1 MDRQD
6 VIQVLTDAMRGTPD
20 EEQLGGRVKAGM
32 VKSRLLEAHP
42 PEPSDDGVAT
52 LLGEIGNRASFGLEQ
67 LSDDLWALLGAEDA
81 LIVDT
86 LNPRFWLLHTT
97 SPVTRLRSLLRRY
110 VVSTPRLDSA
120 WFSAEHLRQM
130 EGERRWIKSSF
141 AADTLQPNDPGSEV
155 PRRWRAR
162 VEGENPEEFLDFLGE
177 TRYTASA
184 SLTAV
189 GSVIDDERLGR
200 VEMAA
205 DYQGGFV
212 SSGSSFEAATGV
224 IWRSLDRYES
234 YVKGLEDRFRLRM
247 GATEEMGLTF
257 DGDVAHIEF
266 PHGVSDLDSLV
277 ANLFTCREP
286 FRLWAVPKE
295 VAPGHWEANAV
306 DLHVGHTLRL
316 EVTPRW
322 MRVLLPERTCGNT
335 LARLVANLQH
345 RFDARTTVD
354 QSLAA
359 VA

>member
-6 VIQVLTDAMRGTPD
+6 VIQVLSDAMRGAPD
-20 EEQLGGRVKAGM
+20 ESQFGGRVKAGM

-42 PEPSDDGVAT
+42 SEPSSEGVGTMLA
-52 LLGEIGNRASFGLEQ
+52 EIGDRASFGVEE
-67 LSDDLWALLGAEDA
+67 LSDDLWAVSGADDV
-81 LIVDT
+81 LFVDT

-97 SPVTRLRSLLRRY
+97 SPVTRLRSLLKRY

-141 AADTLQPNDPGSEV
+141 ASDTLQPNDAGSEV

-162 VEGENPEEFLDFLGE
+162 VEGENPEEFLDLLGG

-212 SSGSSFEAATGV
+212 SSGSSFEAAVGV
-224 IWRSLDRYES
+224 IWRSLDLYES
-234 YVKGLEDRFRLRM
+234 FVQNLENRFRLRIS
-247 GATEEMGLTF
+247 ATDEMGLTF

-266 PHGVSDLDSLV
+266 PHGVFDLDSLI

-295 VAPGHWEANAV
+295 VAPGQWEANAV
-306 DLHVGHTLRL
+306 DLHVGHPLRL
-316 EVTPRW
+316 EITSRW
-322 MRVLLPERTCGNT
+322 MRALLPEETCGNT

-345 RFDARTTVD
+345 SFDARTSLV
-354 QSLAA
+354 QSVASAA
-359 VA
+359 